1 VSQQACGGV
10 LGGHRGRMAA
20 PSSQP
25 FSQDISQDTA
35 ALTSSQAGAEFDASF
50 FDDDDAE
57 ADGTQEFF
65 GMANTQDSSQADAE
79 FNFTEFAGMT
89 QDSSQPTMAFSG
101 FSTPYSPSIA
111 SSMDAGG
118 GFYDMGADPDGGQ
131 GTVELDFKETF
142 DEDVL
147 IDEEVPKEL
156 PPHACIYCGIH
167 NPASVV
173 RCIKSNKWCVPS
185 RSRMPPLP
193 AGSQYSHR
201 YTLVCAVKQLCA
213 YACSATG
220 RES

>member
-1 VSQQACGGV
+1 
-10 LGGHRGRMAA
+10 MAA

-50 FDDDDAE
+50 FDDDDAD
-57 ADGTQEFF
+57 ADGSQEFF

-173 RCIKSNKWCVPS
+173 RCIKSNKWCACRVAPACACYMWGLDIFIDTQPCAWSRGGVPV
-185 RSRMPPLP
+185 RPLQ
-193 AGSQYSHR
+193 ACR
-201 YTLVCAVKQLCA
+201 A
-213 YACSATG
+213 ACSATG
-220 RES
+220 REPRFA